1 MYLRKY
7 QETSPDSNKK
17 TMELKPYQHNV
28 IKDLESF
35 LSYLQDHKEPSKA
48 FNKYWEDKIGAYRLN
63 SDGSHFGMKP
73 YKNNIP
79 NAVHIAVKVPTAG
92 GKTFIACNALH
103 TINKHFNEGS
113 SKAVVWLVPWSNLL
127 QQTVSSLSNPEHP
140 YREKLN
146 SLFSNRVEVYEK
158 DQLLQGANF
167 NPTSVTEQLN
177 IFVFNFSSL
186 RINSRKKD
194 DRKVFQEN
202 GALESFRNT
211 IIDSDIVLPETDE
224 TALINVI
231 RSLNPIVVVD
241 ESHNAESDLSVEML
255 NNLNPSLVLDL
266 TATPKENSNIISFV
280 NALALKKENMVKLP
294 VVVYNHHKKEEV
306 ITSALHLQRRLE
318 IIAKEEEKATGKY
331 IRPII
336 LFQAQ
341 SNIKGKGN
349 TTFQKIKEQLIKI
362 KIPEEQIKIKTSGI
376 DELKGIDLMSK
387 DCPVRYI
394 ITVNALK
401 EGWDCPNAYILASLA
416 DKSAPVEVE
425 QILGR
430 VLRQPYVVKHENDLL
445 NMSFVL
451 TASAKFNDTL
461 GNIVKGLQE
470 SGFSKDDY
478 YAEELPEEEET
489 TGNKSGTKLTESS
502 STEPKSD
509 EDFDVE
515 EINFNP
521 KEKVTLESIQK
532 NNSLVSQI
540 TEKAIVEGATFD
552 KKVNETE
559 IDDTT
564 SLFTDVMKTQ
574 LKVYRIDSKFFDL
587 AKSIKLSQFFKKVE
601 AEELTETSL
610 FEELNCEDQLLNK
623 ESLLHGF
630 KLSKYNTEVIFDEI
644 SKDIYAVDYNEDKG
658 TAAIGKVIKRKR
670 EILIDTILSK
680 PKEFQINQVSGIIV
694 SKLGDMTPISQQEL
708 KKYVSRVFDDL
719 SSDQIRDVVD
729 NDFIYVKKIKDK
741 IKALTAEYAKN
752 RFKILIDSN
761 QVFVKENFEFPDS
774 ITPIQTSSTINKSL
788 YQTEASMNN
797 YEQKMIMDVASL
809 ENVVFWHR
817 NLERGKGFRINGFAN
832 NHYPDFIIYTTK
844 GNIVLIET
852 KGDVYD
858 NDDSRY
864 KNKLGKRWA
873 EKCGDNFKYFM
884 VFETKNVE
892 NAYTA
897 NSVIEVL
904 KGL

>member
-1 MYLRKY
+1 
-7 QETSPDSNKK
+7 
-17 TMELKPYQHNV
+17 MELKPYQHTV
-28 IKDLESF
+28 IKDLENF
-35 LSYLQDHKEPSKA
+35 LSYTQDFKEPSEA
-48 FNKYWEDKIGAYRLN
+48 FNKYWEDKIGPYRLN
-63 SDGSHFGMKP
+63 PDGSHFGMTP

-79 NAVHIAVKVPTAG
+79 GAVHIAIKVPTAG
-92 GKTFIACNALH
+92 GKTFVACNAIH
-103 TINKHFNEGS
+103 TINKHFNQGHT
-113 SKAVVWLVPWSNLL
+113 KTVVWLVPWSNLL
-127 QQTVSSLSNPEHP
+127 QQTVSSLSNPSHP

-146 SLFSNRVEVYEK
+146 SLFGNRVEVYEK

-211 IIDSDIVLPETDE
+211 IVDPDLVLPDTDE

-231 RSLNPIVVVD
+231 RSLNPIVIVD

-306 ITSALHLQRRLE
+306 ITSALHLQRQLE
-318 IIAKEEEKATGKY
+318 LTAQEEEKETGKY

-341 SNIKGKGN
+341 SNIKGKNN
-349 TTFQKIKEQLIKI
+349 TTFQKIKEQLVKL

-376 DELKGIDLMSK
+376 DELKGLDLMSK

-416 DKSAPVEVE
+416 DKSSAVEVE

-430 VLRQPYVVKHENDLL
+430 VLRQPYVVKHKNALL

-451 TASAKFNDTL
+451 TASSKFNETL
-461 GNIVKGLQE
+461 DSIVKGLQE

-478 YAEELPEEEET
+478 YAEELREEELTPNEILT
-489 TGNKSGTKLTESS
+489 TDLFDTPIEDNS
-502 STEPKSD
+502 EPKSD
-509 EDFDVE
+509 DDFNIESVNFDPNE
-515 EINFNP
+515 E
-521 KEKVTLESIQK
+521 VTLDSISYQ
-532 NNSLVSQI
+532 NPLISDL
-540 TEKAIVEGATFD
+540 TEKAKVEGAAFEE
-552 KKVNETE
+552 KVNAIE

-564 SLFTDVMKTQ
+564 SIFTNIMKTPP
-574 LKVYRIDSKFFDL
+574 KVYKIDSQFYDK
-587 AKSIKLSQFFKKVE
+587 AKLIKLPQFFIKVDD
-601 AEELTETSL
+601 EELNDAII
-610 FEELNCEDQLLNK
+610 FEELKSEDQFLNK
-623 ESLLHGF
+623 ESLLDGF
-630 KLSKYNTEVIFDEI
+630 KLSSHSTEVTFDEL
-644 SKDIYAVDYNEDKG
+644 SKDIYAVDFNKAKG
-658 TAAIGKVIKRKR
+658 TATAGKVSKRAKA
-670 EILIDTILSK
+670 LLVDTILST
-680 PKEFQINQVSGIIV
+680 PKETQVNHVSSIVV

-708 KKYVSRVFDDL
+708 KKYVSRIFEDL
-719 SSDQIRDVVD
+719 SNDQIRDIVD

-741 IKALTAEYAKN
+741 IKSLTSEYAKN

-761 QVFVKENFEFPDS
+761 QIFVKESFEFKKT
-774 ITPIQTSSTINKSL
+774 ITLIETSTTINKSL
-788 YQTEASMNN
+788 YEKEADMNR
-797 YEQKMIMDVASL
+797 YEQTMIMDVAAL
-809 ENVVFWHR
+809 ENVDFWHR
-817 NLERGKGFRINGFAN
+817 NLERGKGFHLNGFSSK
-832 NHYPDFIIYTTK
+832 HYPDFIIYTKK
-844 GNIVLIET
+844 GNIILLET
-852 KGDVYD
+852 KGDD
-858 NDDSRY
+858 RGNEDSRS
-864 KNKLGKRWA
+864 KNILGKTW
-873 EKCGDNFKYFM
+873 EKLAGDNYKYFM
-884 VFETKNVE
+884 VFQTLKVE
-892 NAYTA
+892 NTYTA
-897 NSVIEVL
+897 HSVIEVL